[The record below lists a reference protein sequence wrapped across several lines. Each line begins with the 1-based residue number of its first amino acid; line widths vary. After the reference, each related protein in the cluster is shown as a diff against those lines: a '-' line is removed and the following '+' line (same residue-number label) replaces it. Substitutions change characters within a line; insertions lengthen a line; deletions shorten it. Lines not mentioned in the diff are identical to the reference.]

1 MAGGVQIQE
10 PVLDTLRRE
19 DENEMDQAINI
30 TLSKIPVE
38 GNIGDSHTPI
48 ESPDTLETDFE
59 VKDSVKG
66 NEGSASTIKGEK
78 FLISPS
84 AAEVHFEENNLAPDA
99 CQVNENAE
107 KMAIEHATDALHL
120 GEAKVDA
127 EESNDLEKG
136 LVSAL
141 EVPAS
146 SEVGHDESIPVYEA
160 GLSENKEDSEN
171 TIPEKETE
179 HKKSLKVN
187 PEDTKTCVAVNDT
200 ETTSSVEEKIM
211 TSSTSQDIPG
221 ERNEQTTFDTNKET
235 PENISTIVPNAET
248 EQNLSIELV
257 GSQMKTDE
265 NLEKED
271 EKPESTLI
279 PEGKIENEELTQNE
293 LFETKNETEKVIRKS
308 EEADKNGGE
317 SSPVAAPEAE
327 DMEASTSDHNTKA
340 SALENKIPTENPQ
353 EIEVDKSGCKPEK
366 ETLEEQV
373 ITETTTDASHNET
386 TPVDKA
392 KTEDEEP
399 NKSDFI
405 ESKEDRERTILVEEP
420 ILEKHLESLNAIHD
434 DIKAR
439 DLVQDTEAKSSIKE
453 KLPTATPQEIW
464 GDEIEQT
471 SFDTKEETLEDIST
485 NVSNE
490 KIEQNSIVEVPFVT
504 EALTTDNETEGK
516 IKDED
521 QREKDSLENNND
533 TESEL
538 LKQKAT
544 EKPVESLQLANVA
557 EATQASTLD
566 HDTKISALENQI
578 LTENSQDIVA
588 DETESKPC
596 DVVDSKKETLDV
608 QDVSTIESNDDNE
621 ENLVIEEDESEK
633 PLSREE
639 STRDAAGD
647 ESTYTYEDKNEGDDQ
662 MRAELFEKPN
672 FAESLQ
678 LIEDKTIP
686 KLVESPQEDAE
697 AIKTHVLDQYTE
709 TKGLISASEGNS
721 NDGESAVKYEV
732 KTEDDDQKEDQ
743 LCDSEKNPESNV
755 LLEAAQIETPIE
767 SLQETLPSTVPQG
780 FLDDKTEEKIVDAIQ
795 KDKEFLD
802 NISTIVPNEETE
814 QNLSVELD
822 DSHMKTDENLEKED
836 EKPGSTLLP
845 EGKIKNEESTQNE
858 LFETENETET
868 VIQKSKE
875 VIEKVVESS
884 PVAASEAGD
893 IETSTSD
900 HDTETSSLEN
910 KIATENPQEI
920 EVDKSECKPEKET
933 PKEQVSKSAS
943 MTSEDASLTKHETHL
958 EKESEKPC
966 FKEASTR
973 GASHDETT
981 PVDKAMK
988 EDDEPSKSELFE
1000 NKEDT
1005 ESTILVEEPIL
1016 GKHLE
1021 SLNAIHDDIKACDLV
1036 QDTETKSS
1044 IKEKLQT
1051 ATPQEI
1057 WGDKIDQTSFDTK
1070 DETPEDISTNVS
1082 NEETEQHSIV
1092 EVPFVT
1098 EALTTDNETEG
1109 KIKDE
1114 DQREKYLLENN
1125 NDTESE
1131 LLKQKATEKPV
1142 ESLQL
1147 ANVAE
1152 ATQAS
1157 TLDHD
1162 TKISALENQIL
1173 TENSQEIVA
1182 DETESKPCDV
1192 VDSKKETLDVQDVS
1206 TIESND
1212 DNEENLVIE
1221 EDESEKPL
1229 SREES
1234 TRDAAGDESTYTY
1247 EDKNEGDD
1255 QRRAELFENPN
1266 FAESLQLIEEDNTI
1280 PKLVESPQVDA
1291 EVIKTHVLDQ
1301 DTETTGLISA
1311 SERNSN
1317 DGESAVKYEVETE
1330 DDDQKEDQ
1338 LCDNEKNPESN
1349 VLLEALQIE
1358 TPVESLQETLPST
1371 VPQGFLDDK
1380 TEEKTVDAFQKDKEI
1395 LDNISTIV
1403 PNEET
1408 EQNLSVELDDSHMKT
1423 DENLEKEDE
1432 KPGSTLL
1439 PEGKIKNEESTQ
1451 NELFETENET
1461 ETVIQKSKEV
1471 IEKVVESSPVA
1482 ASEAGDIET
1491 STSDHDTETSSLEN
1505 KIATE
1510 NPQEIEVDKSECK
1523 PEKETPKEQ
1532 VSKSASMTSEDASL
1546 TKHETHLEKE
1556 SEKPCFKEAST
1567 RGASHDETTPV
1578 DKAMKEDDE
1587 PNKSELFENKEDT
1600 KSTILV
1606 EEPIL
1611 GKYLE
1616 SLNAIHDDI
1625 KACDLVQDTE
1635 TKSSIKEKLQTA
1647 TPQEIWGD
1655 KIDQTSFDTKE
1666 KTLEDI
1672 STNVSNKETEQ
1683 NSIVAVPFVTEALT
1697 TDNELAITREKIKD
1711 EDQRGK
1717 DLLENNNDTE
1727 IELLKQEVT
1736 EKPVE
1741 SLQLANEAEDTK
1753 VSTLDHDT
1761 TLSVLE
1767 NQTLTENPQEIV
1779 AGETES
1785 KPCDIIDTKKET
1797 LDGQDVSTIESND
1810 DNEENLVIEEDESE
1824 KHLLREESIRDA
1836 VGDESIYTNEDKKE
1850 VADQRRAEL
1859 FENDN
1864 SAESLSLIEDNTIPK
1879 HVKSPQVDAEDI
1891 KTHDLDQDAET
1902 TSLSNDGESAVKYEV
1917 KTEDDDQKEDQLC
1930 DSEKNPE
1937 SNVLLEAAQIET
1949 PLASLQETRPSTVPQ
1964 GFLDDATEEKTVDAI
1979 HTDKEILDVQ
1989 NVTKTVSNE
1998 KIEEH
2003 SLIQMDGSP
2012 IQHEESS
2019 EKEHERP
2026 SLIESINH
2034 DSLFQVDG
2042 SQIQCKDYSE
2052 EKSEITSII
2061 EASTKNINDDDP
2073 VNVHEGSSDHE
2084 DLTKDEF
2091 GDTEITSQ
2099 EEEAQVET
2107 PANSTN
2113 IAAEDIIASD
2123 LCQETET
2130 TSSQEERTL
2139 NEEET
2144 VCEQREVETLH
2155 TSDTKT
2161 QTLETRDVSTMVPND
2176 DSRENSATE
2185 ENDLQMKNEE
2195 TFGKET
2201 EKPSVNETSTTD
2213 ASDGDSANK
2222 CEDKV
2227 EGEEQTGAELFE
2239 NKKDTESKLLK
2250 EKEIMVRLVESP
2262 QVDNEAIKT
2271 YVSDEGAETTGMVEA
2286 SGGYADNHESA
2297 VKNEVKTED
2306 NDKKE
2311 ELSENEKNTESDELL
2326 EAAQSE
2332 RSIESLQETLPS
2344 TVPRGFLDDN
2354 TEEKTVDARQKDKDV
2369 QNVTTTVPNE
2379 KIEESSLIQMD
2390 GSQIQHEE
2398 YLEKEHEIPSVIE
2411 ASTKHANYDELIAR
2425 EDNFEHEDQRK
2436 VEPEI
2441 EKYTEINLKEDDA
2454 QIETHIAED
2463 IIASDSYQATETTDS
2478 QEEQILSE
2486 IEIVHEETQVER
2498 LDAADTKKETPEAP
2512 DVSTFV
2518 LNDDN
2523 EENLVIEEDDSE
2535 MKNEDNLGKESENP
2549 PSIEASLMD
2558 TSSYESTKKFEDKGK
2573 EQTRAEDTECSLLK
2587 EGETAA
2593 QPLESPQVD
2602 AEDIKTC
2609 VSDQGMETTGL
2620 VEVFEEVADD
2630 SRTEVKCMIK
2640 TEDKD
2645 QKEDELCDNEKIR
2658 DGTLHLEVAEMEKPF
2673 ESLKE
2678 ALPTSIPRGFLDEK
2692 TEEKMIDATEKDEE
2706 TLEIQQ
2712 NVTTIVSNENI
2723 EHDSL
2728 LQVDGSQM
2736 QCKECPEGESERT
2749 PIIEASTKNISDD
2762 ESINVHE
2769 DNTEH
2774 EDERKDELVETK
2786 EDTKITSQKEEAQV
2800 ETAVKSLK
2808 IAAEDIIESD
2818 SRQETETMNS
2828 QEEQILN
2835 DEEIVCEQIEVET
2848 LDTADKKTETPE
2860 AQDVSTIVANDDIE
2874 ANSAPGEN
2882 DSQMKNKENLG
2893 KESGK
2898 PSVIEA
2904 WTMDAS
2910 GDEPTNKH
2918 EDKVEGEE
2926 QTGTEMFVDKK
2937 DTESTLLKEEE
2948 IMVKLVEFPHADT
2961 ENIKTYV
2968 SDEGAEKTGV
2978 VEAFEGNADVD
2989 KSAIKYEVKT
2999 EDTDQKDNEKN
3010 PESGALLEEAQIEKP
3025 IDSLKETLTSR
3036 VPREFLDDK
3045 TEEKTM
3051 DAIEKDKEILEVQSV
3066 AKTVSNEKIE
3076 DNSLIQAEISQ
3087 IQHEEYLE
3095 EEIEI
3100 PSVIEALTKHADD
3113 DELTSIHEDN
3123 IEHKDLRK
3131 VELLESDRD
3140 TEINLQKEEAQ
3151 METSVKSLQVAAEDI
3166 IASDSYHET
3175 ETTSQEEQFLNENEI
3190 IHERTEVERLD
3201 TADSDKEIPEAQNF
3215 ATILSSENI
3224 KENSGIPEDG
3234 SEQKQEEL
3242 LEKESKAPPFSET
3255 LTMEINDEVPEVI
3268 HQDKTEDEKL
3278 EKVDK
3283 FECDKHEEITSLNE
3297 APAEK
3302 LQESSKED
3310 LEDIKDIV
3318 SGANTIERSL
3328 IEVQSPNENIREIVG
3343 DHMDENIVD
3352 KDPEVREIEDEHLD
3366 NDAMFKNEKHTEIG
3380 FIKEEES
3387 VKKLQEPEKKD
3398 LEEIKAF
3405 VSHEG
3410 TETTSSIEERD
3421 LTAISQESVGD
3432 LSEDKIL
3439 DKAQE
3444 IPDSTTVSGEHAE
3457 KYSSIHPDGSQ
3468 MKHEELSEKECEM
3481 LSTPETSFLYS
3492 SNDEPMTVDVENIE
3506 NKHLNKVDKLEDEKQ
3521 TKIAIINDQAL
3532 VEGPQDSSRR
3542 DIEEV
3547 KAFVSCEGAETSSAE
3562 ERGLT
3567 EISPEIIGDKSEK
3580 KILDK
3585 IGTTQEFTKFVPDE
3599 NGGEISP
3606 MLVDELQI
3614 KHEEL
3619 VEKESEAS
3627 PLSETSLRNSNFNES
3642 TILHQ
3647 DKIEDE
3653 ILNRVDKFES
3663 GKHAEISLIKEEA
3676 PVEKLNESSLRKDL
3690 EEIKAFDLSEDM
3702 ETSSTGERNLT
3713 AIPQENDFKQ
3723 TVSHE
3728 HAGEN
3733 LLIQVDESEVKH
3745 EIVSDQTQENVLDTA
3760 PKDQDLKSAISH
3772 ENAEE
3777 NSLVQVDEI
3786 QMKHEKLEKESET
3799 PSLLMV
3805 DTSNKESKTIYE
3817 DITEDEYRKKIHD
3830 FECEKHEVITSTE
3843 VETQVTKVNESSKE
3857 DLEDVKALVSGEDSE
3872 TTSFEEKQSLK
3883 ENPQEILSE
3892 QQEEKILD
3900 IAHEP
3905 QNFIK
3910 VVSNENVEKD
3920 SMIQEDGSPMVHG
3933 EISEKEGETP
3943 SLSAAFILNTTSED
3957 STVIHENKI
3966 EDEDKREVD
3975 IFECEKHVD
3984 GKILDAA
3991 REAPES
3997 KKIVL
4002 DEKTEEKSS
4011 NQVDKSQTKHEEL
4024 LEKESK
4030 TLSLSNT
4037 SLLNTSNE
4045 DSTTINDD
4053 KIEDEDPEKVELEC
4067 EKHIEFPLTK
4077 EERGQIPNNPLKE
4090 DIEEIKEFV
4099 SCLDTETTSS
4109 TEDRSLQLNPQEVMG
4124 DQMEENIID
4133 TTPELQNFTTL
4144 ASDENTKKNL
4154 LLEDDESQIKH
4165 EELLENESEKP
4176 SLWILNTSNEES
4188 SFICHSKTEK
4198 EGVKRHEKVEQLTDF
4213 PEEGPEIIEVPVPSE
4228 NLERPSP
4235 VEERSLTENP
4245 QENLTKD
4252 EILDVVPEALQESK
4266 TIVSDKNIEEDSFI
4280 LEDGSQMKH
4289 EEHSEKE
4296 SEKTSVSENS
4306 ILNTRNEEPT
4316 LFLDDKIEEEDQA
4329 KGNKSECEKHAEI
4342 TEVPTENPNSSNLEN
4357 IEAFV
4362 SCEDIEPTISTE
4374 EQSLK
4379 VNPIEN
4385 VEGQEVEKVLDKAL
4399 EAPDF
4404 TPVVPD
4410 DNNGDNPSI
4419 QVDGSQMKLE
4429 EPLEKESEMP
4439 SSLGTSM
4446 MNANNEETENI
4457 HKDLIEDEALENVDE
4472 FESKKCSEIN
4482 KLKEEAQVEEST
4494 VYKDIKAYV
4503 LYQDTEAS
4511 ALEEQILAANP
4522 QDILGNQSEGNVIDT
4537 ADSKEK
4543 ITEKNL
4549 PFSNENVE
4557 KDLLI
4562 QIDESKTKHEE
4573 NLEKEPYL
4581 EKTSTV
4587 EANNESTT
4595 SHEDMIEEENGKIM
4609 ESALLNE
4616 GSPAYESVESLQVV
4630 SEDIKASVSSQKTDE
4645 KSSNLNS
4652 DPQEIAVDQTDDKIN
4667 SAGTREITLEAL
4679 NLTTLDSNE
4688 NKVLDSITPHDG
4700 LEIEDEE
4707 ISMLADNE
4715 ESKIVH
4721 EDTIEGEDLKK
4732 VDTFES
4738 AQQTEDT
4745 LLKEE
4750 AHKDA
4755 STDSLHVASEPIKA
4769 SVSCQD
4775 RDPTSSVEE
4784 QILTTTPKIVVDQV
4798 EEKLA
4803 DTAKTWE
4810 ETPEVSSSVL
4820 AFQEDEANRIG
4831 VDDIN
4836 SVMIKDEETVNIF
4849 NADENDEICSSD
4861 KVQAKEEE
4869 MEILSKTKI
4878 DEEADKDDIWIKLTD
4893 DETNKTSIEEKEID
4907 FSSHDKDTSEITRHD
4922 GAKDIPKGNE
4932 NSTAKNEFL
4941 EDGNSNGSTE
4951 STTPIG
4957 NEDAE
4962 KIDKDIKAETVI
4974 TETGAASSA
4983 LPITG
4988 VQCGPEETESEDSTE
5003 KETETSLAPEGREY
5017 QGQHTKIH
5025 ESPSPPLS
5033 HVKDSEWEMAQER
5046 GRDNL
5051 QIGDDTKELDEG
5063 SVAISNE
5070 GNFLEANLNENIV
5083 TEVIAREKE
5092 ASAIQQDPV
5101 SKFVMQEIQEQPGK
5115 TVDAVPEEKGI
5126 KSEQGEIKF
5135 YDSDDLKIKSST
5147 MVTDK
5152 VAPSDILC
5160 SFTSDAGQRAV
5171 GQETQIVV
5179 QEKQKPGK
5187 GKAAEAAPEEKGIN
5201 TEEDEIKEHNF
5212 NVLKENS
5219 RTVALDKVTPV
5230 NILQGSTTDA
5240 VLRATDEETPKQYGL
5255 DEARLKEIEGGPAS
5269 TTDKLTVLRADEI
5282 DNANFDSSLGSNKIP
5297 VLQHG
5302 DSSESS
5308 QTEGEKPKT
5317 SEPEKGEK
5325 HGNEETAKLME
5336 MSESTE
5342 MDKPSLSG
5350 LLQEP
5355 MKEVLKVVD
5364 HSIDKKEPTTKEEE
5378 LLAEK
5383 SAVEHVEVKTD
5394 KEKDSEEESGE
5405 NQISELSSDAPVMVG
5420 AADKDVKVAYKKSHN
5435 ILSGVG
5441 SKVKHSISKVK
5452 KAITCRSPHPKSAS
5466 PKYSDRI

>member
-1 MAGGVQIQE
+1 MPAKLMRMQRKV
-10 PVLDTLRRE
+10 
-19 DENEMDQAINI
+19 
-30 TLSKIPVE
+30 
-38 GNIGDSHTPI
+38 
-48 ESPDTLETDFE
+48 
-59 VKDSVKG
+59 
-66 NEGSASTIKGEK
+66 
-78 FLISPS
+78 
-84 AAEVHFEENNLAPDA
+84 
-99 CQVNENAE
+99 
-107 KMAIEHATDALHL
+107 AIEHATDALHL
-120 GEAKVDA
+120 GEAKLDA
-127 EESNDLEKG
+127 EESNGLEKG

-146 SEVGHDESIPVYEA
+146 SEIGHDESIPVYEA

-171 TIPEKETE
+171 TIPEKEAA

-200 ETTSSVEEKIM
+200 EARSSVEEKIM

-235 PENISTIVPNAET
+235 PENVSTIVPKAENKL
-248 EQNLSIELV
+248 NLSIELV

-293 LFETKNETEKVIRKS
+293 LFETKNETEKVIQNS
-308 EEADKNGGE
+308 EEVDKNGVE
-317 SSPVAAPEAE
+317 SSPVAAPEDE

-353 EIEVDKSGCKPEK
+353 EILVDKYGCKPEK

-405 ESKEDRERTILVEEP
+405 ETKEDRERTILVEEP
-420 ILEKHLESLNAIHD
+420 ISEKHLESFNAIHD
-434 DIKAR
+434 DIKAC
-439 DLVQDTEAKSSIKE
+439 DLVQDTEAKSSIKD
-453 KLPTATPQEIW
+453 KLPTKTPQEIW
-464 GDEIEQT
+464 GDKIEQT
-471 SFDTKEETLEDIST
+471 SLDTKEETLEDIST

-490 KIEQNSIVEVPFVT
+490 RIEQNSIVEVPFVT

-521 QREKDSLENNND
+521 QREKDSIENNND

-538 LKQKAT
+538 PKQKAT
-544 EKPVESLQLANVA
+544 EKPVESLQLANMA

-578 LTENSQDIVA
+578 PTENSQEIVA
-588 DETESKPC
+588 DETKSKPC

-608 QDVSTIESNDDNE
+608 QTLQDVSTIESNDDSE
-621 ENLVIEEDESEK
+621 ENLVIEEDEREK

-662 MRAELFEKPN
+662 RRAELFENPN
-672 FAESLQ
+672 FAESLS
-678 LIEDKTIP
+678 LIEDNTRP
-686 KLVESPQEDAE
+686 KLVESPQAE
-697 AIKTHVLDQYTE
+697 VIKTYVLDQETE
-709 TKGLISASEGNS
+709 TTGQISASEGNS

-780 FLDDKTEEKIVDAIQ
+780 FLDDKTEEKRVDAIQ
-795 KDKEFLD
+795 KDKEILD
-802 NISTIVPNEETE
+802 NISTIVPNEEIE

-822 DSHMKTDENLEKED
+822 SDMKTDENLEKED
-836 EKPGSTLLP
+836 EKPESTLIP

-868 VIQKSKE
+868 ETETVIQRSKE

-900 HDTETSSLEN
+900 HGTETSSIGN
-910 KIATENPQEI
+910 KIATENLQEI
-920 EVDKSECKPEKET
+920 EVDKSVCKPEKET
-933 PKEQVSKSAS
+933 PNQQVSKSAS
-943 MTSEDASLTKHETHL
+943 MTSEDALLTKHEPHL

-966 FKEASTR
+966 FKDASM
-973 GASHDETT
+973 GDASHDETT
-981 PVDKAMK
+981 PIHKAMK
-988 EDDEPSKSELFE
+988 EDDEPSKSELLE

-1070 DETPEDISTNVS
+1070 EETPEDISTNVS
-1082 NEETEQHSIV
+1082 NEETEQNSIV

-1098 EALTTDNETEG
+1098 EALTTDNE
-1109 KIKDE
+1109 
-1114 DQREKYLLENN
+1114 
-1125 NDTESE
+1125 
-1131 LLKQKATEKPV
+1131 
-1142 ESLQL
+1142 
-1147 ANVAE
+1147 
-1152 ATQAS
+1152 
-1157 TLDHD
+1157 
-1162 TKISALENQIL
+1162 
-1173 TENSQEIVA
+1173 
-1182 DETESKPCDV
+1182 
-1192 VDSKKETLDVQDVS
+1192 
-1206 TIESND
+1206 
-1212 DNEENLVIE
+1212 
-1221 EDESEKPL
+1221 
-1229 SREES
+1229 
-1234 TRDAAGDESTYTY
+1234 
-1247 EDKNEGDD
+1247 
-1255 QRRAELFENPN
+1255 
-1266 FAESLQLIEEDNTI
+1266 
-1280 PKLVESPQVDA
+1280 
-1291 EVIKTHVLDQ
+1291 
-1301 DTETTGLISA
+1301 
-1311 SERNSN
+1311 
-1317 DGESAVKYEVETE
+1317 
-1330 DDDQKEDQ
+1330 
-1338 LCDNEKNPESN
+1338 
-1349 VLLEALQIE
+1349 
-1358 TPVESLQETLPST
+1358 
-1371 VPQGFLDDK
+1371 
-1380 TEEKTVDAFQKDKEI
+1380 
-1395 LDNISTIV
+1395 
-1403 PNEET
+1403 
-1408 EQNLSVELDDSHMKT
+1408 
-1423 DENLEKEDE
+1423 
-1432 KPGSTLL
+1432 
-1439 PEGKIKNEESTQ
+1439 
-1451 NELFETENET
+1451 
-1461 ETVIQKSKEV
+1461 
-1471 IEKVVESSPVA
+1471 
-1482 ASEAGDIET
+1482 
-1491 STSDHDTETSSLEN
+1491 
-1505 KIATE
+1505 
-1510 NPQEIEVDKSECK
+1510 
-1523 PEKETPKEQ
+1523 
-1532 VSKSASMTSEDASL
+1532 
-1546 TKHETHLEKE
+1546 
-1556 SEKPCFKEAST
+1556 
-1567 RGASHDETTPV
+1567 
-1578 DKAMKEDDE
+1578 
-1587 PNKSELFENKEDT
+1587 
-1600 KSTILV
+1600 
-1606 EEPIL
+1606 
-1611 GKYLE
+1611 
-1616 SLNAIHDDI
+1616 
-1625 KACDLVQDTE
+1625 
-1635 TKSSIKEKLQTA
+1635 
-1647 TPQEIWGD
+1647 
-1655 KIDQTSFDTKE
+1655 
-1666 KTLEDI
+1666 
-1672 STNVSNKETEQ
+1672 
-1683 NSIVAVPFVTEALT
+1683 
-1697 TDNELAITREKIKD
+1697 LAITGGKIED

-1717 DLLENNNDTE
+1717 DLLENNYDTE
-1727 IELLKQEVT
+1727 SELLKQEVT

-1741 SLQLANEAEDTK
+1741 SLQLANEADDTK
-1753 VSTLDHDT
+1753 VSTSDHDT

-1767 NQTLTENPQEIV
+1767 NQILTENPREIV

-1785 KPCDIIDTKKET
+1785 KPCDVVDTKKET

-1824 KHLLREESIRDA
+1824 KPLLREESIRDA

-1850 VADQRRAEL
+1850 VEDQRRAEL
-1859 FENDN
+1859 FENEN
-1864 SAESLSLIEDNTIPK
+1864 SAESLSLIEDDTIPK
-1879 HVKSPQVDAEDI
+1879 LVKSSQVDAEDI
-1891 KTHDLDQDAET
+1891 KTHVLDQDAET
-1902 TSLSNDGESAVKYEV
+1902 TSLISASEGKSNDGESAVKYVV

-1937 SNVLLEAAQIET
+1937 SKVLLEAAQLET
-1949 PLASLQETRPSTVPQ
+1949 PIASLQETLPSTVPQ
-1964 GFLDDATEEKTVDAI
+1964 GFLDDETEEKTVDAI
-1979 HTDKEILDVQ
+1979 HTNKEILDVQ

-2012 IQHEESS
+2012 IQHEESL

-2026 SLIESINH
+2026 SLIESIDH

-2042 SQIQCKDYSE
+2042 SRIQCKEYSE

-2061 EASTKNINDDDP
+2061 EASTKNINDDNP
-2073 VNVHEGSSDHE
+2073 VNVHEGSSEHE
-2084 DLTKDEF
+2084 DLRKDEF
-2091 GDTEITSQ
+2091 GDTEVTSQ

-2107 PANSTN
+2107 AANSTN

-2144 VCEQREVETLH
+2144 VCEQIEVETLDA
-2155 TSDTKT
+2155 SDTKRQTSET
-2161 QTLETRDVSTMVPND
+2161 QDVSTIVPND
-2176 DSRENSATE
+2176 DSGENSATE
-2185 ENDLQMKNEE
+2185 ENDLQMKNKE

-2201 EKPSVNETSTTD
+2201 EKPYVNETSKTD
-2213 ASDGDSANK
+2213 ASDDDSANK

-2227 EGEEQTGAELFE
+2227 EGDEQTGAELFE
-2239 NKKDTESKLLK
+2239 EKKDMESKLLK
-2250 EKEIMVRLVESP
+2250 EEEIMVRLVESP

-2271 YVSDEGAETTGMVEA
+2271 YVSDGVETTGMVEE
-2286 SGGYADNHESA
+2286 SEGDADNHESA

-2311 ELSENEKNTESDELL
+2311 DELSENEKKTESGELL
-2326 EAAQSE
+2326 EAAQTE
-2332 RSIESLQETLPS
+2332 KSIESLQETLPS

-2354 TEEKTVDARQKDKDV
+2354 TEEKLVDALQKDEGV

-2379 KIEESSLIQMD
+2379 KIEENSLIQMD

-2398 YLEKEHEIPSVIE
+2398 YLEKEHEMPSVIE
-2411 ASTKHANYDELIAR
+2411 ASTKLANYDELIAR
-2425 EDNFEHEDQRK
+2425 EDNIEHEDPRK

-2441 EKYTEINLKEDDA
+2441 EKYTEINLKEDDT

-2478 QEEQILSE
+2478 QKEQILNE
-2486 IEIVHEETQVER
+2486 NEIVHEETQVER
-2498 LDAADTKKETPEAP
+2498 LDAADTKQETPESP

-2535 MKNEDNLGKESENP
+2535 MKNEDNLGKESENL

-2558 TSSYESTKKFEDKGK
+2558 TSSDESTKKFEDKGR
-2573 EQTRAEDTECSLLK
+2573 EQTRVEETERTLLK
-2587 EGETAA
+2587 EAETPA

-2602 AEDIKTC
+2602 AEDIKTY
-2609 VSDQGMETTGL
+2609 VSDQGEETTGL
-2620 VEVFEEVADD
+2620 VEVFEEVAIE
-2630 SRTEVKCMIK
+2630 SRPEVKCMIK
-2640 TEDKD
+2640 TKDND
-2645 QKEDELCDNEKIR
+2645 QKEDELCDDEKIP
-2658 DGTLHLEVAEMEKPF
+2658 DGTSHLEVAKMEKPF

-2678 ALPTSIPRGFLDEK
+2678 ALPTSIPRGFLEEK
-2692 TEEKMIDATEKDEE
+2692 TEEKIIDATEKDEE
-2706 TLEIQQ
+2706 TLEIQNQDLSNVFLQQ

-2728 LQVDGSQM
+2728 LQVDSSQM

-2749 PIIEASTKNISDD
+2749 PVTEASTKNMNDD
-2762 ESINVHE
+2762 DSITVHE
-2769 DNTEH
+2769 DTTEH
-2774 EDERKDELVETK
+2774 EDQRKDELVETK

-2818 SRQETETMNS
+2818 SHQETETMSS
-2828 QEEQILN
+2828 QEEKILN
-2835 DEEIVCEQIEVET
+2835 DGEIVCEQIEVIT

-2860 AQDVSTIVANDDIE
+2860 AQDVSRIVPNDDIE
-2874 ANSAPGEN
+2874 ASSATGDN

-2893 KESGK
+2893 KESRK

-2910 GDEPTNKH
+2910 GDESTNKR
-2918 EDKVEGEE
+2918 EDKVHGEE
-2926 QTGTEMFVDKK
+2926 QTGAEMFVDKK

-2948 IMVKLVEFPHADT
+2948 IMVKLVESPHVDT
-2961 ENIKTYV
+2961 VNIKTYV
-2968 SDEGAEKTGV
+2968 SDEGAETTGV
-2978 VEAFEGNADVD
+2978 VKAFEGNANVD

-3010 PESGALLEEAQIEKP
+3010 PESGALLEEAQIEQP
-3025 IDSLKETLTSR
+3025 IESLKETLTST
-3036 VPREFLDDK
+3036 VPRESLDDK

-3051 DAIEKDKEILEVQSV
+3051 DAIEKDKEILDLQSV
-3066 AKTVSNEKIE
+3066 AKTVSIEKIE
-3076 DNSLIQAEISQ
+3076 DNSLIQAESSR

-3095 EEIEI
+3095 KEIEI
-3100 PSVIEALTKHADD
+3100 PSGIEASTKHADD
-3113 DELTSIHEDN
+3113 DELISIHEDN

-3131 VELLESDRD
+3131 KELLESNRD

-3151 METSVKSLQVAAEDI
+3151 METSVKPLQVAV
-3166 IASDSYHET
+3166 ASDSYPGT
-3175 ETTSQEEQFLNENEI
+3175 ETTSKEEQFLNENEI
-3190 IHERTEVERLD
+3190 IHETEVERLD
-3201 TADSDKEIPEAQNF
+3201 TADSEKEIPESQNF

-3224 KENSGIPEDG
+3224 KENSRILEDG
-3234 SEQKQEEL
+3234 SEQKHEEL
-3242 LEKESKAPPFSET
+3242 LEKESKELPFSET
-3255 LTMEINDEVPEVI
+3255 STMEVNDEVPEVI
-3268 HQDKTEDEKL
+3268 HQDKIEDEKL
-3278 EKVDK
+3278 EKFDK
-3283 FECDKHEEITSLNE
+3283 FECDKHEEITLSNE

-3328 IEVQSPNENIREIVG
+3328 IEVQSPNENRREIVS

-3352 KDPEVREIEDEHLD
+3352 KDPEVREIEDEHMD
-3366 NDAMFKNEKHTEIG
+3366 KDVMFKNEKHTEIG

-3444 IPDSTTVSGEHAE
+3444 RQDFTIVSGERAE
-3457 KYSSIHPDGSQ
+3457 KYSSIQPDGSQ
-3468 MKHEELSEKECEM
+3468 IKQGELSEKKCEM
-3481 LSTPETSFLYS
+3481 LSTPETSFPYS
-3492 SNDEPMTVDVENIE
+3492 SNDEPINVDVENIE
-3506 NKHLNKVDKLEDEKQ
+3506 NEHLNKVDKFEDEKH
-3521 TKIAIINDQAL
+3521 TKIAIINDQAP
-3532 VEGPQDSSRR
+3532 VEGPQESSRR

-3547 KAFVSCEGAETSSAE
+3547 KAFVSWEGAETSSSE
-3562 ERGLT
+3562 EQGLT
-3567 EISPEIIGDKSEK
+3567 EISPEITGDKSEK

-3585 IGTTQEFTKFVPDE
+3585 VGTTQEFTKFVSYE
-3599 NGGEISP
+3599 NGGEISL
-3606 MLVDELQI
+3606 MLVDDSQI

-3619 VEKESEAS
+3619 LEKESEAS
-3627 PLSETSLRNSNFNES
+3627 PLSETSLRNSNFNEPS
-3642 TILHQ
+3642 ILHQ

-3653 ILNRVDKFES
+3653 LLNRVDKFES
-3663 GKHAEISLIKEEA
+3663 EKHAEISMIKEEA

-3690 EEIKAFDLSEDM
+3690 EEIKAFDLFEDM

-3713 AIPQENDFKQ
+3713 AIPQENDFSTVDASQIKHEKLLERESETPPLPLLHSSDRKSAIVHTGKIEDEVLEKADKFEGIESGEAAMLKEEAQAEKLSESSKDLEGIKESITCDGTEITHSTEEQNLTTISQEIIDHQEDEKVLNVAGEASDFTTIIPDNNNTERNLLVEVHASQMKHEEHLEEEREMPSLFMLNTSTEETTIVRENKVMEHVEIILSHEEALENSSKEENENIKASVFCEDTETSSIEQESLTANSHEIVGGQVKEKIIDMAQNAPDLTTITSDENSEENSLIQLDRSQIKHEEPLERESKTPSMSMLDTTIEESTILQGHITDDQDPRKVDEFEYEKDTEATILKELTPAEKVTDSTKDDLEDTKVIFSCEDKEITSSIEEQSQKDNQQEIVVDQTQKNILDSATEAQDFKQ

-3728 HAGEN
+3728 NAGEN
-3733 LLIQVDESEVKH
+3733 LLIQVDESEGKH

-3760 PKDQDLKSAISH
+3760 PKDQDLKPAISH

-3777 NSLVQVDEI
+3777 NSLLQVDKI
-3786 QMKHEKLEKESET
+3786 QMKHDELEKESET
-3799 PSLLMV
+3799 PSLLIV
-3805 DTSNKESKTIYE
+3805 GTSNKESKTIYE
-3817 DITEDEYRKKIHD
+3817 DITEDENRKKIHD

-3843 VETQVTKVNESSKE
+3843 EETQVTKVDESSKE
-3857 DLEDVKALVSGEDSE
+3857 NLEDVKALVSGEDSE

-3883 ENPQEILSE
+3883 ENPRQILSD
-3892 QQEEKILD
+3892 QQEDKIQD

-3920 SMIQEDGSPMVHG
+3920 SLNQEDGSPMVHE

-3943 SLSAAFILNTTSED
+3943 SLSADFILNTTSED

-3966 EDEDKREVD
+3966 EDEDIREVD

-3984 GKILDAA
+3984 GKIPDTTH
-3991 REAPES
+3991 EAPES
-3997 KKIVL
+3997 KIIVL

-4030 TLSLSNT
+4030 TLSLSKT
-4037 SLLNTSNE
+4037 SLLNTSSE

-4067 EKHIEFPLTK
+4067 EKHTEFPLTK
-4077 EERGQIPNNPLKE
+4077 EEPGQILNNTSKE

-4099 SCLDTETTSS
+4099 SLDTETTSS
-4109 TEDRSLQLNPQEVMG
+4109 TEDRSLQINSQEVMG

-4133 TTPELQNFTTL
+4133 TTPEPQTFTTL
-4144 ASDENTKKNL
+4144 VSDENIKKNL
-4154 LLEDDESQIKH
+4154 SLEDDESQIKH

-4176 SLWILNTSNEES
+4176 SLWILKTSNEES
-4188 SFICHSKTEK
+4188 SFICHRKTEN
-4198 EGVKRHEKVEQLTDF
+4198 EGVKRHEKVEQLTHF

-4228 NLERPSP
+4228 NLETPSP
-4235 VEERSLTENP
+4235 VEERSPTENP

-4252 EILDVVPEALQESK
+4252 EILDVVPKALQESK
-4266 TIVSDKNIEEDSFI
+4266 TIVSDKNIEENSFI

-4289 EEHSEKE
+4289 EEHSVKE
-4296 SEKTSVSENS
+4296 SEKPSVSENS

-4316 LFLDDKIEEEDQA
+4316 LFLNDKIEEEDQA
-4329 KGNKSECEKHAEI
+4329 KCNKSECEKHAEI
-4342 TEVPTENPNSSNLEN
+4342 TEVSAENPNSSNLEN
-4357 IEAFV
+4357 IE
-4362 SCEDIEPTISTE
+4362 DIEPTNSTE
-4374 EQSLK
+4374 EQSLI

-4385 VEGQEVEKVLDKAL
+4385 LDGQEVEKVLDKAL
-4399 EAPDF
+4399 EAPDI

-4419 QVDGSQMKLE
+4419 KVDGSQMKLE
-4429 EPLEKESEMP
+4429 ELLEKESEMA
-4439 SSLGTSM
+4439 SSLGTSLL
-4446 MNANNEETENI
+4446 NTNNEETENI
-4457 HKDLIEDEALENVDE
+4457 HRDLIEDEALENVDE

-4482 KLKEEAQVEEST
+4482 KLKEAQVEEST

-4522 QDILGNQSEGNVIDT
+4522 QDILGNESEDNVIDT
-4537 ADSKEK
+4537 ADSKDK
-4543 ITEKNL
+4543 ITEQNL
-4549 PFSNENVE
+4549 PSNESVV
-4557 KDLLI
+4557 KDSLI

-4573 NLEKEPYL
+4573 ISEKEPYL
-4581 EKTSTV
+4581 EKTSMV

-4595 SHEDMIEEENGKIM
+4595 SHEDMIEEEIGKIM

-4616 GSPAYESVESLQVV
+4616 GSPAYASVESSQVV
-4630 SEDIKASVSSQKTDE
+4630 SEDIKASVSSQKTDT
-4645 KSSNLNS
+4645 KTSNLNS
-4652 DPQEIAVDQTDDKIN
+4652 DPQEIVGDQTDDKIN
-4667 SAGTREITLEAL
+4667 TAGTREITLEAL
-4679 NLTTLDSNE
+4679 NLTTPDSNE
-4688 NKVLDSITPHDG
+4688 NKVLDSMTPHDG
-4700 LEIEDEE
+4700 LEIEDEKV
-4707 ISMLADNE
+4707 SMLADNE
-4715 ESKIVH
+4715 ESII
-4721 EDTIEGEDLKK
+4721 D
-4732 VDTFES
+4732 ES
-4738 AQQTEDT
+4738 M
-4745 LLKEE
+4745 
-4750 AHKDA
+4750 
-4755 STDSLHVASEPIKA
+4755 DSLHVASEPIKA

-4775 RDPTSSVEE
+4775 GDPTSSLEE

-4798 EEKLA
+4798 EEKLT

-4810 ETPEVSSSVL
+4810 ETLEVSSSVL
-4820 AFQEDEANRIG
+4820 AFQEDESNRIG

-4836 SVMIKDEETVNIF
+4836 SVMIKDEETVKISNS
-4849 NADENDEICSSD
+4849 DENDGICSSD

-4869 MEILSKTKI
+4869 MEILPKPKLMRKQTKMI
-4878 DEEADKDDIWIKLTD
+4878 SGSLID

-4907 FSSHDKDTSEITRHD
+4907 FSSHDKDTSEISRHD
-4922 GAKDIPKGNE
+4922 GAKEIPKGNE

-4941 EDGNSNGSTE
+4941 EDGNSNGSIE

-4962 KIDKDIKAETVI
+4962 KIDKDIKAETVV

-4983 LPITG
+4983 LSITG
-4988 VQCGPEETESEDSTE
+4988 VQRGPEETESEDSTE

-5025 ESPSPPLS
+5025 GSPSPLLS
-5033 HVKDSEWEMAQER
+5033 HVKDSEWERAQER
-5046 GRDNL
+5046 GIDNL
-5051 QIGDDTKELDEG
+5051 QNGDDTNDDTKELDEG

-5070 GNFLEANLNENIV
+5070 GNFLDGNLNENIE
-5083 TEVIAREKE
+5083 TEVTAGEKE

-5101 SKFVMQEIQEQPGK
+5101 SEFVVQEIQEQPGK
-5115 TVDAVPEEKGI
+5115 TVEAVPEEKGI
-5126 KSEQGEIKF
+5126 KSEQVED
-5135 YDSDDLKIKSST
+5135 DSDNLKINSST
-5147 MVTDK
+5147 TVTDK

-5160 SFTSDAGQRAV
+5160 SFTSDAGQKAV

-5187 GKAAEAAPEEKGIN
+5187 GKAVEAVPEEKGIN
-5201 TEEDEIKEHNF
+5201 TEENEIKEHDF

-5240 VLRATDEETPKQYGL
+5240 ALRATDEETPEQYGL
-5255 DEARLKEIEGGPAS
+5255 DEASLKEIERGPAS
-5269 TTDKLTVLRADEI
+5269 TTDKLIVLRADQI

-5308 QTEGEKPKT
+5308 QTEGEKQKT
-5317 SEPEKGEK
+5317 SEPEKGQK
-5325 HGNEETAKLME
+5325 HGNEETSKLME

-5342 MDKPSLSG
+5342 MDKLSLSG

-5355 MKEVLKVVD
+5355 MKDVLKVVD

-5383 SAVEHVEVKTD
+5383 SAEVEQVEVKTD
-5394 KEKDSEEESGE
+5394 KEKDSKEEPGE
-5405 NQISELSSDAPVMVG
+5405 NQISELSSDAPAMVG
-5420 AADKDVKVAYKKSHN
+5420 AADKDVEVTHKKSHN
-5435 ILSGVG
+5435 ILSGIG

-5452 KAITCRSPHPKSAS
+5452 KAITHKSSHPKSAS